1 MAQLELIKRL
11 ATSTGSSKQLVAA
24 VTGKKI
30 RVLSMVL
37 NRHGGTTVTVSIRTN
52 NGSGTRILYD
62 VGISDD
68 TSLVL
73 PFTDEGWFETASGEA
88 LYLQQAST
96 ANGTISVTLS
106 YQEI

>member
-62 VGISDD
+62 VESQTIPALSCLSLTKVGSRLLLVKLSISSRLRQP
-68 TSLVL
+68 TERSR
-73 PFTDEGWFETASGEA
+73 
-88 LYLQQAST
+88 
-96 ANGTISVTLS
+96 
-106 YQEI
+106 